1 VHCYLWRREGH
12 VVDSGRHIWFTQVLR
27 LNLTGACMAELKIS
41 PFRRTQ
47 VLKSQIDEM
56 LDVVSQGALTYK
68 HGILHYVRHGWDEAV
83 EQKFQQ
89 LSAFEDRGDT
99 LRGAIGQALY
109 TEMLLPDTSGDVLG
123 LLGFLD
129 RLLDEMKHGFMV
141 VRIERPKIPAEFH
154 DIWIECVGLA
164 VDTVEQVV
172 VAARSYFRDPQ
183 TARDHIHKVH
193 FLETEADEMAI
204 RIMEQVFQSDLSLD
218 RKMLLRGQVWLI
230 DRIADLADDA
240 GDALA
245 IYAVKRSV

>member
-1 VHCYLWRREGH
+1 
-12 VVDSGRHIWFTQVLR
+12 
-27 LNLTGACMAELKIS
+27 MAELKIS

-68 HGILHYVRHGWDEAV
+68 HGILHYIRHGWDDAA

-141 VRIERPKIPAEFH
+141 VRIERPKIPAEFNE
-154 DIWIECVGLA
+154 IWIECVGLA

-172 VAARSYFRDPQ
+172 VAARSYFRDPR
-183 TARDHIHKVH
+183 TTRDHIHKIH
-193 FLETEADEMAI
+193 FLETETEEIAL
-204 RIMEQVFQSDLSLD
+204 RIMEQLFQSELSLD
-218 RKMLLRGQVWLI
+218 RKLLLRGQVWLI